1 MENCFLIFFSLQA
14 VLIVLQV
21 FALISTSN
29 RAKNEGNYNDYFTK
43 FIIGLMDLFRSDR
56 TLLETRGSFII
67 RFVHLLF
74 FFHHICELFRQLCML
89 LSPEHIYKT
98 LSETIANETDANF
111 AAMMVKILS
120 SILLTSTELHD
131 LRVKLKS
138 IQSIESADLFVCLY
152 KTWCHNPIALVAL
165 CFLSQNYDHACTLVQ
180 LL

>member
-1 MENCFLIFFSLQA
+1 
-14 VLIVLQV
+14 
-21 FALISTSN
+21 
-29 RAKNEGNYNDYFTK
+29 
-43 FIIGLMDLFRSDR
+43 MDLFRSDR
-56 TLLETRGSFII
+56 ALLETRGSFII
-67 RFVHLLF
+67 RFVHLLLF
-74 FFHHICELFRQLCML
+74 SRMKHSRLLSLSLFRQLCML

-98 LSETIANETDANF
+98 LSETIANESDAHF

-138 IQSIESADLFVCLY
+138 IQSVESADLFVCLY